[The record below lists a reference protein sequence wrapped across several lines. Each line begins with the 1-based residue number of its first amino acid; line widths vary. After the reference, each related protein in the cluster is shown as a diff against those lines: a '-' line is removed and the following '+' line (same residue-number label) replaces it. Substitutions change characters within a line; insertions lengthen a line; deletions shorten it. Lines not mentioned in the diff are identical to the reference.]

1 MQRNA
6 SESKPSERSV
16 RVVHYSPKR
25 ACAGH
30 ERRGI
35 EIRNRKLTLMDLHN
49 VSLSAL
55 SFKPFNTKALSSS
68 MPEIQLIC
76 VVGVTVTENSKR
88 REREKLA
95 TQSAARLFGPENGVP
110 SFGLTCRRKAYTTDS
125 RSSIYRC
132 ESTFNPRRVC
142 W

>member
-1 MQRNA
+1 
-6 SESKPSERSV
+6 
-16 RVVHYSPKR
+16 
-25 ACAGH
+25 
-30 ERRGI
+30 
-35 EIRNRKLTLMDLHN
+35 MDLHN

>member
-1 MQRNA
+1 MRPSQNRA
-6 SESKPSERSV
+6 SERSV
-16 RVVHYSPKR
+16 RVVHYFPKR

-35 EIRNRKLTLMDLHN
+35 EILKGKLTLMDLHN
-49 VSLSAL
+49 VSFSAL
-55 SFKPFNTKALSSS
+55 SFKPFNTEALSSS

-76 VVGVTVTENSKR
+76 TVGVTVTEFSKR
-88 REREKLA
+88 RGREREKLA
-95 TQSAARLFGPENGVP
+95 DQSAARLFDPENGVP